1 MIWTKHEAPLG
12 HDIKPYYM
20 QREAEGSLA
29 EHCAMRER
37 VISRGRLV
45 TRWALY
51 DLSPSRY
58 DACRRRIMGRECRLV
73 AHFRTLREAK
83 AHAAPLTGLGKFCP

>member
-1 MIWTKHEAPLG
+1 MGWTKHEAPLG

-20 QREAEGSLA
+20 QRESKGSLA
-29 EHCAMRER
+29 EHCAIRER
-37 VISRGRLV
+37 VTSRGRLV

-51 DLSPSRY
+51 DL
-58 DACRRRIMGRECRLV
+58 MGRECRLV

-83 AHAAPLTGLGKFCP
+83 AHAAPLTGLGKLGL

>member
-20 QREAEGSLA
+20 QRESEGSLA
-29 EHCAMRER
+29 EHCAIRER
-37 VISRGRLV
+37 VRGPRGRR
-45 TRWALY
+45 TMWALY
-51 DLSPSRY
+51 DL
-58 DACRRRIMGRECRLV
+58 MGERCRLI

-83 AHAAPLTGLGKFCP
+83 AHAAPLTGLGKLGR

>member
-20 QREAEGSLA
+20 QRADKGSLA
-29 EHCAMRER
+29 EHCAIRER
-37 VISRGRLV
+37 VISRGRFV

-51 DLSPSRY
+51 DMRTDEY
-58 DACRRRIMGRECRLV
+58 TGKECRLL

-83 AHAAPLTGLGKFCP
+83 AHAAPLTGLGKYGY

>member
-20 QREAEGSLA
+20 QREVEGSLA
-29 EHCAMRER
+29 EHCVIRER
-37 VISRGRLV
+37 VRGPRGRR

-51 DLSPSRY
+51 YLMS
-58 DACRRRIMGRECRLV
+58 RECELV
-73 AHFRTLREAK
+73 GLFKTLGHAK
-83 AHAAPLTGLGKFCP
+83 ATANMRFANEIR